1 MVVIISVCGF
11 GAGYCFHST
20 RFVKQD
26 PQVMA
31 GEWRIEIQHQPC
43 DSVHNLEVIWPKDP
57 DGPISI
63 ECNLMP
69 VEAK

>member
-1 MVVIISVCGF
+1 MRLIVMVVIISVCGF

-31 GEWRIEIQHQPC
+31 ESGELKSSI
-43 DSVHNLEVIWPKDP
+43 NLAIL
-57 DGPISI
+57 STT
-63 ECNLMP
+63 LR
-69 VEAK
+69 